1 MEDHGISSIGKLPGV
16 TLPRRILLQ
25 CAPMRPGRV
34 CVALALFAAAV
45 PLLSQQA
52 IFVVRHAEKQSDSNE
67 DPTPL
72 SEAGRARAR
81 RLADVLGD
89 AGITA
94 IYSTNTVRT
103 KSTVEPLA
111 RMRNLPIRIYEA
123 RDATGKLDAGILARK
138 LKQSLPTD
146 VVLVVGHGDTV
157 GPLLTALG
165 CPGNVRPGAA
175 EYDNLFLVVPRPGR
189 DPELLRLKY

>member
-1 MEDHGISSIGKLPGV
+1 M
-16 TLPRRILLQ
+16 PRNRILLQ
-25 CAPMRPGRV
+25 CAPMRAGRFCLAV
-34 CVALALFAAAV
+34 ALFAAAV

-67 DPTPL
+67 DQTPL

-81 RLADVLGD
+81 HLAEVLRD

-111 RMRNLPIRIYEA
+111 RIRNLPVRIYEV
-123 RDATGKLDAGILARK
+123 RDATGKLDPDILARK
-138 LKQSLPTD
+138 LKHSLPTD
-146 VVLVVGHGDTV
+146 VVLVVGHGNTV

-165 CPGNVRPGAA
+165 CKGNVAPGAA
-175 EYDNLFLVVPRPGR
+175 EYDNLYVVVPRPGG
-189 DPELLRLKY
+189 PELLRLKY